1 MAKQSAGIL
10 VYRRR
15 GTTVEILLGHPGGPF
30 WARKDAGAWSVPKG
44 EVEAGEGLFVAAK
57 REFAEE
63 IGQPAPEG
71 TYIELGSF
79 KRSGGKEIFAW
90 AVEGNI
96 AVSEV
101 TSNMIQMEW
110 PPKSGKQIEF
120 PEIDRAAWVTLADA
134 PQKMHKGQDIFVE
147 RLAESLGITLEGPP
161 EQQSLL

>member
-15 GTTVEILLGHPGGPF
+15 GSVIELLLGHPGGPF

-44 EVEAGEGLFVAAK
+44 EVEPGEDLLVAAK

-71 TYIELGSF
+71 ELIELGSF

-90 AVEGNI
+90 AVAGSLD
-96 AVSEV
+96 VSKV
-101 TSNMIQMEW
+101 KSNMVQMEW
-110 PPKSGKQIEF
+110 PPKSGEQIEF
-120 PEIDRAAWVTLADA
+120 PEIDRAAWVPLLDA
-134 PQKMHKGQDIFVE
+134 PRKMHKGQDVFVE
-147 RLAESLGITLEGPP
+147 RLAEVLGERLQEPP
-161 EQQSLL
+161 QQQSLL